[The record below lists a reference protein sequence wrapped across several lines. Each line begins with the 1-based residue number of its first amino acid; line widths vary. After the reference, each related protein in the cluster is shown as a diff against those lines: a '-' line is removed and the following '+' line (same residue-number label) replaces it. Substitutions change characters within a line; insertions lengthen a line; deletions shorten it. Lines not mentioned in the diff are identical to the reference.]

1 VLPVALRLGMGFGL
15 NSADLPVSPNERACF
30 WGGWGGSLAVIDLDA
45 RLSFAYVM
53 NKMGEG
59 TVGDVRG
66 AGLLLTAYAAL
77 AAG

>member
-1 VLPVALRLGMGFGL
+1 M
-15 NSADLPVSPNERACF
+15 
-30 WGGWGGSLAVIDLDA
+30 
-45 RLSFAYVM
+45 SFAYVM

-59 TVGDVRG
+59 TVGDARG